1 MLLED
6 AGQAGFGKGC
16 EGKVD
21 DGERQSVGIT
31 WIAAYGRLLLPDG
44 GNRGCC
50 RCFFARSTWPPEW
63 VGADATTPL
72 VAADRQEG
80 SPHRVGDRWPQRLVQ
95 ARWQVVSIFTS
106 LARTDCMN
114 TCSSGC
120 RSGRAPFLTRH
131 LSCWQGDQGEAR
143 GQVPCRQ
150 GSRQEGR
157 GCHQGPPLLSCRGRP
172 QAFHQVKYHSRTQP
186 INAGPSQPRD
196 LNADAA
202 SAAADQCGTLEK
214 GRRLAQGIVV
224 VARVG

>member
-1 MLLED
+1 MFLCPQHPGRPSGLEL
-6 AGQAGFGKGC
+6 
-16 EGKVD
+16 
-21 DGERQSVGIT
+21 T
-31 WIAAYGRLLLPDG
+31 
-44 GNRGCC
+44 
-50 RCFFARSTWPPEW
+50 
-63 VGADATTPL
+63 ATTPL

-95 ARWQVVSIFTS
+95 ARWQVVSILTS

-114 TCSSGC
+114 TCRSGC

-157 GCHQGPPLLSCRGRP
+157 GCHQGPPLLPCRGRS
-172 QAFHQVKYHSRTQP
+172 QAFHQVIYHSRTQTK
-186 INAGPSQPRD
+186 NAGPSQPRD
-196 LNADAA
+196 LNVDAA
-202 SAAADQCGTLEK
+202 SAADNQCGTLEK

-224 VARVG
+224 VARVGGRRLGREE